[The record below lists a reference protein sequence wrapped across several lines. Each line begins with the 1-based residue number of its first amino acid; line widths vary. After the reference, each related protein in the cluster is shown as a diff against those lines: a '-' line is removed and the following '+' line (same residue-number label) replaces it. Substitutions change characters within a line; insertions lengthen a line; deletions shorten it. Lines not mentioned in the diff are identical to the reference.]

1 MVSSMD
7 DTRLPYENNICLV
20 QSIKNG
26 GMFIATIETLTLN
39 ITQFVKIFFSPPFF
53 KKIGKKD
60 GEVV

>member
-39 ITQFVKIFFSPPFF
+39 NPICEDFFFLLLF
-53 KKIGKKD
+53 LKKLGRKM
-60 GEVV
+60 ER